1 VKWAGQRGTAQAL
14 AVAAPTFGGQSAMS
28 YLVVGREAI
37 EAELA
42 HLG

>member
-1 VKWAGQRGTAQAL
+1 MAQAL